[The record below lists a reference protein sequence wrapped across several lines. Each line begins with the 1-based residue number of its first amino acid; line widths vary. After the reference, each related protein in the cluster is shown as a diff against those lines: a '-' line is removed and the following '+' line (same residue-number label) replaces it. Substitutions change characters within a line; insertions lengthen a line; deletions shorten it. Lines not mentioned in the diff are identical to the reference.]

1 MKARDL
7 AALAALGIAGKYA
20 FDKFG
25 NKKKD
30 ATAKTPAAKKEA
42 EQEAYDY
49 DTPAQKAELGT
60 KGAYLPETA
69 ELRTKGAYLD
79 DTPEFRTKGAYL
91 DERATPAVE
100 AKPVAK
106 PVAKAAVS
114 RSVAAAPAAAATP
127 AADVVADD
135 YVMPRTAPKPVMPDA
150 KRVTPYNSD
159 IMYNTTIPFDEDRQ
173 ERQNRFPEAITAET
187 EQTYARML
195 RQGTPIPRTMNRLA
209 EERMER
215 QGTKPAQMPNDAAA
229 ARIARQ
235 STQSGEAAAIAA
247 AKAAAAEKQRLRQV
261 ANAQAQARLLRQGAG
276 RAKGGAVRMA
286 SGGMASSKM
295 SKPSGASRGD
305 GIAQRGRTRGTL
317 R

>member
-1 MKARDL
+1 LGEAPSANDGKEGEDNARKGKAPMGENAAGSRFTDRDRVM
-7 AALAALGIAGKYA
+7 G
-20 FDKFG
+20 
-25 NKKKD
+25 KD
-30 ATAKTPAAKKEA
+30 AAGSRFTDRDVPDKVLGKDAAGSRFTGRDVA
-42 EQEAYDY
+42 
-49 DTPAQKAELGT
+49 
-60 KGAYLPETA
+60 
-69 ELRTKGAYLD
+69 
-79 DTPEFRTKGAYL
+79 
-91 DERATPAVE
+91 ATPAVE
-100 AKPVAK
+100 AQ

-114 RSVAAAPAAAATP
+114 RSVAAAPAAAAAP
-127 AADVVADD
+127 IADVVADD

-159 IMYNTTIPFDEDRQ
+159 IMYNTTIPFDPKTQD
-173 ERQNRFPEAITAET
+173 RQNRILDDEGEFSAAEAQA
-187 EQTYARML
+187 QSRML
-195 RQGTPIPRTMNRLA
+195 RQGSVIPFTMNTLA
-209 EERMER
+209 EKRNQR
-215 QGTKPAQMPNDAAA
+215 AGVIPSQMPNDAAA

-276 RAKGGAVRMA
+276 RAKGGAVKMA
-286 SGGMASSKM
+286 SGGMTSSKM